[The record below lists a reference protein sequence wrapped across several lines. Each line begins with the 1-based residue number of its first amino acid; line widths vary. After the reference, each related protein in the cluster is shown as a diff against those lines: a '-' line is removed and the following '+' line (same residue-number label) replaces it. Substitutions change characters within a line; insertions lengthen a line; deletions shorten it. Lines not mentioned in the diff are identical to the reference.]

1 MNKKELID
9 VVAGKMDVTKKE
21 AALAVESVFG
31 AVSEALNSGDKLS
44 LVGFGTFETVK
55 RNERKCRNLQTG
67 ADMVVPAKMAP
78 KFRPSK
84 AMKEAVAALPVA
96 E

>member
-9 VVAGKMDVTKKE
+9 VVADSLEVTKKE
-21 AALAVESVFG
+21 AALAVQIVISSIADELAGGGKV
-31 AVSEALNSGDKLS
+31 S

-55 RNERKCRNLQTG
+55 RASRKCRNLQTSEE
-67 ADMVVPAKMAP
+67 MTVPAKMAP
-78 KFRPSK
+78 KFRASK
-84 AMKEAVAALPVA
+84 TLKDNVAKLPV